1 MGGVNPAARRPP
13 VVFLGPTLPVAEAAR
28 ILAADYRPPAELGSV
43 YRAARER
50 PAAIGIV
57 DGYFERVPAVWHKE
71 ILYALS
77 LGVRVYGAASM
88 GALRAA
94 ELAEFGMIPVGE
106 VAEQYRRGVLTDD
119 DEVAVLHAPTQGGY
133 RPLSEPMVNIR
144 ATLAAA
150 VRETVVGEEVAAALA
165 ALAKDMFYPDREW
178 GALLDRAGADDP
190 AAAAQL
196 ARLRAWLPSGAVDQ
210 KRLDA
215 ERLLAEMG
223 RWIESGGGP
232 PQVAPFPFEQTE
244 NWRELVVGDAGTAAR
259 TGDARPGTDAGGV
272 VERRSARGGR
282 GREESGVVNGDGRPG
297 IRERSGT
304 GAPQPPEP
312 TTGSTSEH
320 TAERTDGHT
329 AGRTAERTAGRT
341 AERTD
346 GRTADWRRLRAGE
359 VPRRRA
365 DDIGGVRE
373 LEQARR
379 PLLIEGAL
387 DRWPALDRWNPG
399 YLREKV
405 GRTRVPVEFYPSG
418 SYYGSW
424 VQAQLRMDRYLDLLT
439 SPGEA
444 ERCYLAQVPLLDL
457 LPELA
462 DDLSVP
468 GCLAGA
474 PELGLALFV
483 GRDTVTALHYHS
495 NEQALL
501 CQVSGAKEVLLFPPS
516 DHRHLQ
522 HHPWYSYRF
531 NFSRIDFSAV
541 PAGPNSPLRHTTPLR
556 CTVRAGEALYIPLY
570 WGHLVEGPGITS
582 SVTFFWRPTAGRTWW
597 PPAMRL
603 RAAVGGAV
611 RRRLVSPV
619 GDALSRRFG
628 LGG

>member
-1 MGGVNPAARRPP
+1 MGGVNPGGRRPP

-106 VAEQYRRGVLTDD
+106 VAEQYRLGVLTDD

-150 VRETVVGEEVAAALA
+150 VREAVIGEEVAAALA
-165 ALAKDMFYPDREW
+165 ARAKDLFYPDREW

-190 AAAAQL
+190 AAADQL
-196 ARLRAWLPSGAVDQ
+196 ARLRAWLPAGAVDQ

-244 NWRELVVGDAGTAAR
+244 NWRELVVGDAGTAAHA
-259 TGDARPGTDAGGV
+259 GDTPPGTDAGGV

-282 GREESGVVNGDGRPG
+282 GREESGAVNGDGRP
-297 IRERSGT
+297 
-304 GAPQPPEP
+304 A
-312 TTGSTSEH
+312 
-320 TAERTDGHT
+320 A
-329 AGRTAERTAGRT
+329 
-341 AERTD
+341 
-346 GRTADWRRLRAGE
+346 ADWRGLRAGE
-359 VPRRRA
+359 VPRRHA
-365 DDIGGVRE
+365 GQIGGVRE
-373 LEQARR
+373 LERLRR
-379 PLLIEGAL
+379 PLLVEGAL
-387 DRWPALDRWNPG
+387 DRWPALDRWNPA

-424 VQAQLRMDRYLDLLT
+424 VQAPLRMDRYLDILT

-462 DDLSVP
+462 EDLSVP

-516 DHRHLQ
+516 DHRHLN

-541 PAGPNSPLRHTTPLR
+541 PTGPNTPLRNTTPLR

-570 WGHLVEGPGITS
+570 WGHLVEGPGTTS
-582 SVTFFWRPTAGRTWW
+582 SVTFFWRPTAGGTWW

-611 RRRLVSPV
+611 RRRLVTPV
-619 GDALSRRFG
+619 GDAFSRRFG

>member
-1 MGGVNPAARRPP
+1 MGGVNPDARRPP

-106 VAEQYRRGVLTDD
+106 VAEQYRLGVLTDD

-150 VRETVVGEEVAAALA
+150 VREAVIGEEVAAALA
-165 ALAKDMFYPDREW
+165 TRAKGMFYPDREW
-178 GALLDRAGADDP
+178 GALLERAGEDDP

-196 ARLRAWLPSGAVDQ
+196 ARLRAWLPAGAVDQ

-232 PQVAPFPFEQTE
+232 PPVTFPFEQTE
-244 NWRELVVGDAGTAAR
+244 NWQQLVVGDAAAAAP
-259 TGDARPGTDAGGV
+259 TGDAPPGTGGGGV
-272 VERRSARGGR
+272 VDGRSARGGR
-282 GREESGVVNGDGRPG
+282 GREESGAVNGDGRPG
-297 IRERSGT
+297 IRNRSGT
-304 GAPQPPEP
+304 SAPRPPEDTPEDIAADTADGAP
-312 TTGSTSEH
+312 
-320 TAERTDGHT
+320 ADTDGGT
-329 AGRTAERTAGRT
+329 AG
-341 AERTD
+341 
-346 GRTADWRRLRAGE
+346 WRALRAGE
-359 VPRRRA
+359 VPRRHA

-373 LEQARR
+373 LERARR
-379 PLLIEGAL
+379 PVLVEGAL
-387 DRWPALDRWNPG
+387 DRWPALERWSPG

-424 VQAQLRMDRYLDLLT
+424 VQAPLRMDRYLDILT
-439 SPGEA
+439 SQGEA

-462 DDLSVP
+462 EDLSVP

-501 CQVSGAKEVLLFPPS
+501 CQVSGAKDVLLFPPS
-516 DHRHLQ
+516 DHRYLN

-556 CTVRAGEALYIPLY
+556 VTVRAGEALYIPLY
-570 WGHLVEGPGITS
+570 WGHLVEGPGTTS

-603 RAAVGGAV
+603 RAAAGGAV

-619 GDALSRRFG
+619 SEAFSRRFG